1 MTTPLV
7 ALAGNPNTGKTSVFN
22 RLTGATARV
31 GNYSG
36 VTVERESGRWQL
48 PSGEVEVVDIPGAY
62 SLTARSHEEQ
72 LAMRAIFGLDGPRP
86 NLVVV
91 VIDATQLVRNLYLV
105 TQLLEAGHSVVVAA
119 NMMDAARAAGRAPN
133 LARVHA
139 ALGVP
144 VVALSA
150 RTGEGF
156 DTLCAA
162 VGRVLAEPELGRN
175 PLHFDYPAALE
186 ADVAQLSPLLQA
198 ADANEARALAL
209 WALLSVAQDDE
220 LTHIDAAVRSEVAK
234 LRKQA
239 EAAGRDLDAEI
250 IATRWRWLDG
260 LALTPPTAAHAVTVT
275 ERIDRFVLH
284 PWLGTT
290 LFVLVMS
297 LLFEALFSW
306 SEPAIRGT
314 EMLFDWLGQLV
325 RGSLP
330 PSVFT
335 DLVVDGVI
343 GGVGSVLVFL
353 PQILLLFFL
362 LGFLEDSGYMARVA
376 FLVDRG
382 MRSIGLHGRAF
393 VPMLSGFACAVPAI
407 MATRTLERRRDR
419 LVTMLSLP
427 LMSCSARLPV
437 YTLVAAAMLPRDR
450 LVLGLLPVQTAA
462 MIFMYLFSTV
472 CALTAAAVIG
482 RTVLKGPRIPL
493 LLEVP
498 PYRLPR
504 LPVVGRQMW
513 LRARS
518 FLSEA
523 GRVILACTIV
533 LWALLYFP
541 RGPELAK
548 SYAARIAAAPAEQA
562 ATLRAELASER
573 LRSSYGARLGKG
585 IEPLI
590 APLGFDWKTGVG
602 LVGAFAAREVFI
614 STLGV
619 VYGIGQADQENGT
632 LLRDKIRAERR
643 PDGKPRYTPLV
654 GISLMIFFALSAQ
667 CMSTLAVVRR
677 ESGSLRWPLFL
688 FAYMTTL
695 AWLASFTVYQVGQ
708 ALGFG

>member
-1 MTTPLV
+1 
-7 ALAGNPNTGKTSVFN
+7 
-22 RLTGATARV
+22 
-31 GNYSG
+31 
-36 VTVERESGRWQL
+36 
-48 PSGEVEVVDIPGAY
+48 
-62 SLTARSHEEQ
+62 
-72 LAMRAIFGLDGPRP
+72 
-86 NLVVV
+86 VVV
-91 VIDATQLVRNLYLV
+91 GLNL
-105 TQLLEAGHSVVVAA
+105 
-119 NMMDAARAAGRAPN
+119 MDAARAAGRAPDV
-133 LARVHA
+133 ARVQK

-156 DTLCAA
+156 DTLRATLA
-162 VGRVLAEPELGRN
+162 KVLAEPELGRN
-175 PLHFDYPAALE
+175 RLRFDYPAALE
-186 ADVAQLSPLLQA
+186 ADLEELLPLVDAASPS
-198 ADANEARALAL
+198 EARALSL
-209 WALLSVAQDDE
+209 WSLLSLTEEDE
-220 LTHIDAAVRSEVAK
+220 LTGISQALRTEVRA
-234 LRKQA
+234 LRKSA
-239 EAAGRDLDAEI
+239 AAAGRDLDSEI

-260 LALTPPTAAHAVTVT
+260 LRLAVQPAVRVVSMT

-284 PWLGTT
+284 PWLGTL

-297 LLFEALFSW
+297 ALFQALFSW
-306 SEPAIRGT
+306 SEPAIRAT
-314 EMLFDWLGQLV
+314 EHVFEWLGDAV
-325 RGSLP
+325 RAYSPAGVL
-330 PSVFT
+330 T
-335 DLVVDGVI
+335 DLIVDGVI

-362 LGFLEDSGYMARVA
+362 LGFLEDCGYMSRVA

-382 MRSIGLHGRAF
+382 MRAIGLHGRAF

-437 YTLVAAAMLPRDR
+437 YTLVIAAMLPRDR
-450 LVLGLLPVQTAA
+450 HVLGFIPIQVAA
-462 MIFMYLFSTV
+462 MLFMYVFSTV
-472 CALTAAAVIG
+472 TALSAAAIIG

-513 LRARS
+513 LRAKS

-523 GRVILACTIV
+523 GRVILLCTIV

-541 RGPELAK
+541 RGPELSK
-548 SYAARIAAAPAEQA
+548 VYSARIAAAPPERA
-562 ATLRAELASER
+562 AALQSELATER
-573 LRSSYGARLGKG
+573 LRASYGARLGKG
-585 IEPLI
+585 IEPVI
-590 APLGFDWKTGVG
+590 APLGFDWKIGVG
-602 LVGAFAAREVFI
+602 LIGAFAAREVFI

-619 VYGIGQADQENGT
+619 VYGIGQGDDANGR

-643 PDGKPRYTPLV
+643 PDGPHRYSPLV

-667 CMSTLAVVRR
+667 CMSTLAVLRR
-677 ESGSLRWPLFL
+677 ESGTLRWPLFL
-688 FAYMTTL
+688 FTYMTAL
-695 AWLASFTVYQVGQ
+695 AWLASFTVYQVGT